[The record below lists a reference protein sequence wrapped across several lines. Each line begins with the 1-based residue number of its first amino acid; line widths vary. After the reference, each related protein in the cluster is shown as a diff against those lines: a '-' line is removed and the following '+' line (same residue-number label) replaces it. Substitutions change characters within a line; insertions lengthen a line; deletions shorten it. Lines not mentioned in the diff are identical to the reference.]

1 MKNFF
6 RYFAFLFLFLSLCSV
21 KVYSQ
26 FIVRKVHD
34 QNVNTTQDGFYYSLP
49 QTVFKIDLLIE
60 KTLKQEGPLSTFT
73 QEYLG
78 TSDFI
83 ETTSVS
89 YRLIHVEL
97 DQFVEPD
104 PEQIYYVQFPT
115 DRPKDAK
122 PTGFTLTPLGIL
134 TAFDAEGG
142 QATLSSKTEIN
153 QTIIVTE
160 EEDGFN
166 YYAEYNRRKKVDTI
180 IRKITIDTVSIDR
193 FLFKTSWVD
202 KSPKEK
208 ANEAAMQIAKIREA
222 RFNLISGYQEVN
234 YGGSMNYMDKQ
245 LSLLEKRYLELFLG
259 KEIKSIENQT
269 VYFIPTNENKSK
281 VLYKAS
287 DGSSIELKLT
297 NSGATAKL
305 AGKPLEKQDNIYY
318 RIPESV
324 LVEITENGTVHYK
337 RKIAVSQY
345 GVIAAAP
352 LNGTRLQFDPKTGS
366 LIKVIRE

>member
-6 RYFAFLFLFLSLCSV
+6 NYSGVLFLLMSLLTSEAFG
-21 KVYSQ
+21 Q

-34 QNVNTTQDGFYYSLP
+34 QNVNTSQDGFYYALP
-49 QTVFKIDLLIE
+49 QTVLKIDLLIE
-60 KTLKQEGPLSTFT
+60 KVQQQKGPLSAYT

-83 ETTSVS
+83 ETTGVS
-89 YRLIHVEL
+89 YRLLHVEL

-104 PEQIYYVQFPT
+104 PEQIYYVQFPA

-142 QATLSSKTEIN
+142 QAALISQTEIN
-153 QTIIVTE
+153 QTIIVSE
-160 EEDGFN
+160 QEDGFD
-166 YYAEYNRRKKVDTI
+166 YFAEYNRRKKVDTI

-202 KSPKEK
+202 KSLKEK

-269 VYFIPTNENKSK
+269 VYFVPSDENKSK

-287 DGSSIELKLT
+287 DGSPIELKLIS
-297 NSGATAKL
+297 SGATSKL
-305 AGKPLEKQDNIYY
+305 AEKPLEKQDNIYY
-318 RIPESV
+318 RIPEST
-324 LVEITENGTVHYK
+324 LVEITENGAVHYK
-337 RKIAVSQY
+337 RKLAISQY
-345 GVIAAAP
+345 GVIASAP

-366 LIKVIRE
+366 LVKIIRE